1 MFVLLLNA
9 HKTKIIRA
17 FFEQVRYTN
26 NGLETVMTL
35 STRQNEIIDLL
46 RDNGK
51 VDVDQLAVRFDVTAQ
66 TVRRDLGDLCD
77 RGLAMRT
84 HGGAR
89 RVLSTSSRGY
99 EERRLS
105 FADEKAAIGN
115 HTAQLIPNN
124 CSVFLNIGTT
134 TEQVAKALV
143 GHSDLTVISNNIN
156 VIQIFMNTQL
166 RELVLVGGAVR
177 QSDGAIVGNQAV
189 EFIGRYKADFAVIG
203 ASSMDCDGSILDF
216 DDREVAVA
224 RAILRNARIKVLVTD
239 ISKFESDAPVRICDV
254 SELDYVITDATPP
267 DAFCAAAAA
276 ANTTI
281 IVVDDTN

>member
-1 MFVLLLNA
+1 
-9 HKTKIIRA
+9 
-17 FFEQVRYTN
+17 
-26 NGLETVMTL
+26 MTFNI
-35 STRQNEIIDLL
+35 RQNEIIGLL
-46 RDNGK
+46 RDNNK
-51 VDVDQLAVRFDVTAQ
+51 VDVDELAARFDVTAQ

-89 RVLSTSSRGY
+89 RVVSTSSRGY

-105 FADEKAAIGN
+105 YAVEKAAIGKQA
-115 HTAQLIPNN
+115 AQLIPDN

-134 TEQVAKALV
+134 TEQVAKALTA
-143 GHSDLTVISNNIN
+143 HNDLTVISNNIN
-156 VIQIFMNTQL
+156 VIQIFLTTQL

-177 QSDGAIVGNQAV
+177 KSDGAIVGNQAV

-203 ASSMDCDGSILDF
+203 ASSLDSDGSVLDF

-224 RAILRNARIKVLVTD
+224 RAIIRNARIKVLVTD

-254 SELDYVITDATPP
+254 SELDYVITDARPP
-267 DAFCAAAAA
+267 DAFCAAAEA
-276 ANTTI
+276 ANTSII
-281 IVVDDTN
+281 IVNETN

>member
-1 MFVLLLNA
+1 MTLNA
-9 HKTKIIRA
+9 
-17 FFEQVRYTN
+17 
-26 NGLETVMTL
+26 
-35 STRQNEIIDLL
+35 RQEEISMLL
-46 RDNGK
+46 RDVGK
-51 VDVDQLAVRFDVTAQ
+51 VDVDELAVRFDVTAQ

-89 RVLSTSSRGY
+89 RVVSTSSRGY
-99 EERRLS
+99 EERRLL
-105 FADEKAAIGN
+105 FGTEKTAIGKQ
-115 HTAQLIPNN
+115 AAGLIPNN

-134 TEQVAKALV
+134 TEQVAKALTA
-143 GHSDLTVISNNIN
+143 HSDLTVISNNIN
-156 VIQIFMNTQL
+156 VIQIFLNAYL

-203 ASSMDCDGSILDF
+203 ASSLDNDGSVLDF

-224 RAILRNARIKVLVTD
+224 RAIIRNARVKILVAD

-254 SELDYVITDATPP
+254 AELDYVITDAPP
-267 DAFCAAAAA
+267 PAAFCAAAEA

-281 IVVDDTN
+281 IIVDDNK

>member
-1 MFVLLLNA
+1 M
-9 HKTKIIRA
+9 
-17 FFEQVRYTN
+17 N
-26 NGLETVMTL
+26 NGLETLMTL

-105 FADEKAAIGN
+105 FAVEKAAIGN
-115 HTAQLIPNN
+115 HAAQLIPNN

-143 GHSDLTVISNNIN
+143 GHTDLTVISNNIN

-203 ASSMDCDGSILDF
+203 ASSMDSDGSILDF

-239 ISKFESDAPVRICDV
+239 ISKFES
-254 SELDYVITDATPP
+254 VIFLKKYNKDRVYIVINHPKSLKVNSGLLP
-267 DAFCAAAAA
+267 YEKFK
-276 ANTTI
+276 NIKTI
-281 IVVDDTN
+281 TLYEYYKIIEVKKNENI

>member
-1 MFVLLLNA
+1 MRAFDGGLRYNFIGQETPMTLNA
-9 HKTKIIRA
+9 RR
-17 FFEQVRYTN
+17 E
-26 NGLETVMTL
+26 
-35 STRQNEIIDLL
+35 EIDMLL
-46 RDNGK
+46 RDVDK
-51 VDVDQLAVRFDVTAQ
+51 VDVDELAIRFDVTAQ

-77 RGLAMRT
+77 RGLAIRT

-99 EERRLS
+99 EERRRL
-105 FADEKAAIGN
+105 FGVEKAAIGKQA
-115 HTAQLIPNN
+115 AQLIPNN

-134 TEQVAKALV
+134 TEQVAKALTA
-143 GHSDLTVISNNIN
+143 HADLTVISNNIN
-156 VIQIFMNTQL
+156 VIQIFLNAKL

-189 EFIGRYKADFAVIG
+189 EFIDRYKADFAVIG
-203 ASSMDCDGSILDF
+203 ASSLDSDGSVLDF

-224 RAILRNARIKVLVTD
+224 RAIIRNARIKILVAD

-267 DAFCAAAAA
+267 AAFCAVAEA
-276 ANTTI
+276 ANTSI
-281 IVVDDTN
+281 FIVDDTK

>member
-1 MFVLLLNA
+1 
-9 HKTKIIRA
+9 
-17 FFEQVRYTN
+17 
-26 NGLETVMTL
+26 MTL
-35 STRQNEIIDLL
+35 NIRQNEIIDLL
-46 RDNGK
+46 RDNGR
-51 VDVDQLAVRFDVTAQ
+51 VDVDELAVRFAVTAQ

-89 RVLSTSSRGY
+89 RVISTTSLGY

-105 FADEKAAIGN
+105 NAIEKSAIGKQA
-115 HTAQLIPNN
+115 AQLIPNN

-134 TEQVAKALV
+134 TEQVAKALTA
-143 GHSDLTVISNNIN
+143 HSDLTVISNNIN
-156 VIQIFMNTQL
+156 VIQNFMNAQI

-203 ASSMDCDGSILDF
+203 ASSMDSDGSILDF

-224 RAILRNARIKVLVTD
+224 RAIIRNARIKVLVTD
-239 ISKFESDAPVRICDV
+239 ISKFENDAPVRICDV
-254 SELDYVITDATPP
+254 SELDYVITDAPPP
-267 DAFCAAAAA
+267 DSFRAAAAA
-276 ANTTI
+276 ADTTI
-281 IVVDDTN
+281 IIVDETKQADCFTK